1 MSKHWTLDDI
11 PWQAFDPDKVDPD
24 ILTAIKAASMVEQD
38 SDDYV
43 AYLCRVFHDDADFRR
58 AARAWGDEELQ
69 HGQALGR
76 WAALAD
82 PSFDFAR
89 SFARYTEEHQL
100 PLDATES
107 VRGSRSTELIARCMV
122 EVGTSLFYSAVR
134 DATEEP
140 VLKAI
145 CRHIAKDEV
154 RHYKLFYSH
163 GQRYLARE
171 RPLLI
176 TRLKAA
182 FGRLAESNDDELA
195 YAYYCGLGETAP
207 YSRRRYNQ
215 ARQPS
220 LCAADL
226 SPLSLRSCRARC
238 HPGAQG
244 GGASSPRLVG
254 GGHDPGGVVVLA
266 RPRQPVALA
275 LGLTHRALGTT
286 LVQQRERNQPDAG
299 RRGPALVGG

>member
-24 ILTAIKAASMVEQD
+24 ILTAVKAASMVEQD

-182 FGRLAESNDDELA
+182 FGRLVESNDDELA

-215 ARQPS
+215 AYARRAFRLYRYDHVARAVTMVLKAVGLHPHGW
-220 LCAADL
+220 LAAAMTRVAWWFL
-226 SPLSLRSCRARC
+226 RARAN
-238 HPGAQG
+238 PLRWRSA
-244 GGASSPRLVG
+244 
-254 GGHDPGGVVVLA
+254 
-266 RPRQPVALA
+266 
-275 LGLTHRALGTT
+275 
-286 LVQQRERNQPDAG
+286 
-299 RRGPALVGG
+299 

>member
-182 FGRLAESNDDELA
+182 FASIAMMNSPTPT
-195 YAYYCGLGETAP
+195 TA
-207 YSRRRYNQ
+207 
-215 ARQPS
+215 
-220 LCAADL
+220 
-226 SPLSLRSCRARC
+226 
-238 HPGAQG
+238 
-244 GGASSPRLVG
+244 AS
-254 GGHDPGGVVVLA
+254 A
-266 RPRQPVALA
+266 RPRPTAA
-275 LGLTHRALGTT
+275 GATTKPMRGGPFASIATIMSRALSPWCSRRWGFIPT
-286 LVQQRERNQPDAG
+286 AG
-299 RRGPALVGG
+299 WRRP